1 MFDAK
6 LSNNFIKFIKPDFI
20 HSDSRGFLVQLCSKG
35 KWSQVNFIKS
45 EQGSKRGNHY
55 HQINRE
61 LFYVINGRFNL
72 TLEIDGDKFTYDIIA
87 EDMFIIEPLV
97 RHSFEYIE
105 ETMIITMYDKG
116 VELDF
121 GKMDL
126 IT

>member
-1 MFDAK
+1 MSNSK

-20 HSDSRGFLVQLCSKG
+20 HSDNRGSLVQLCSKG
-35 KWSQVNFIKS
+35 KWNQVNFIKS

-55 HQINRE
+55 HEINRE
-61 LFYVINGRFNL
+61 LFYVIKGRFNL
-72 TLEIDGDKFTYDIIA
+72 TLEIDNDKFTYDIIA

-105 ETMIITMYDKG
+105 ETMLITMYDKG

>member
-1 MFDAK
+1 MSSSK
-6 LSNNFIKFIKPDFI
+6 ISNNFIKFIKPDFI
-20 HSDSRGFLVQLCSKG
+20 HSDNRGSLVQLCSKG
-35 KWSQVNFIKS
+35 KWNQVNFIKS

-55 HQINRE
+55 HEINRE
-61 LFYVINGRFNL
+61 LFYVIKGRFNL
-72 TLEIDGDKFTYDIIA
+72 TLEIDNDKFTYDIIA

-97 RHSFEYIE
+97 RHSFEYVE
-105 ETMIITMYDKG
+105 ETMLISMYDKG